1 MEGAGTT
8 ERTGGPSPPRLSATL
23 LDLRRLLF
31 GSRLR
36 IVFALWLFFIII
48 LEIRNLLYG
57 NTHDRVVALSLF
69 TCASCTVA
77 VWAYRDLVIVRV
89 KKWTASPRT
98 KFILIGSLGAAW
110 VEYVFWQFE
119 RIFGI
124 TGVAANPNLAIDLL
138 ATMPWYIMMVALLWR
153 VQSRYRYGFAELF
166 VLGGIYELGAD
177 GIVGSLMGKTF
188 TIWTLPVIM
197 VLIPMFSMAYSFM
210 VIPCS
215 VIMKDDLEVARQ
227 ASAPTKVN
235 RYLYGL
241 IPLFGLLPYLV
252 LAIVIMVA

>member
-1 MEGAGTT
+1 MEGAGTIH
-8 ERTGGPSPPRLSATL
+8 RTGGLFLPRLSTTL

-31 GSRLR
+31 GSRPR
-36 IVFALWLFFIII
+36 IIFALWLFFIIL
-48 LEIRNLLYG
+48 LELRNLLYG
-57 NTHDRVVALSLF
+57 NSHDRVVALSLF

-77 VWAYRDLVIVRV
+77 IWACRDLLIVRV
-89 KKWTASPRT
+89 KKWMASPRT
-98 KFILIGSLGAAW
+98 KFIIIGSLGAAW

-153 VQSRYRYGFAELF
+153 VQSRHGYSFAELF

-177 GIVGSLMGKTF
+177 GIVGSLMGKAF
-188 TIWTLPVIM
+188 TIWTLPVIT
-197 VLIPMFSMAYSFM
+197 VLIPMFSLAYSFM

-215 VIMKDDLEVARQ
+215 AIMKDDLDGVRA
-227 ASAPTKVN
+227 ASSPTRVN
-235 RYLYGL
+235 RYLYSL
-241 IPLFGLLPYLV
+241 IPLFGLSPYFA
-252 LAIVIMVA
+252 LAILIMVA